1 MQDTNKDKTIAVI
14 AGNIANE
21 FCRDLVES
29 IRNAIPPTGG
39 INIAVLPGEVL
50 IRGKRTE
57 NNWQYDAVFNGI
69 YSLGYQCEIDG
80 IIVFGGSMGWIVDEK
95 DFKEFLDSFKDIPK
109 VVLTSSL
116 EDQITINYD
125 NESGI
130 KEAIDYL
137 VNVNGF
143 TKICM
148 LGGVESNLDAGNR
161 KEIFIKC
168 LEENGLPFREEQY
181 ENTNMSTHTEQQAEK
196 LLNNNPGVE
205 AIFCVNDT
213 AAVGLYNVM
222 KSRELIPGEDIMV
235 FGFDNTR
242 MASEMIPSL
251 SSVGADEITLGKK
264 AVQILIDMMNG
275 QEVESAK
282 VKTRLYGR
290 QSLPYEMYQYTN
302 RELLDANEA
311 FIYRMF
317 DDCFYRYKAA
327 SIKSSSVNLRRL
339 YFEFIS
345 KILKAYKN
353 KYMPYEDYEDVERM
367 VDVFF
372 ANGAMEYTDAEKLI
386 DCMSRLQYAINA
398 LKGSPAVISMINN
411 LFIRMRDACIREI
424 CKTNTAQRN
433 SSFSNIKRMREHL
446 VIGMDYAGDKEKV
459 LLTYIKNL
467 GLEGIENGSLFMFD
481 EPVVREEY
489 EVVTYPD
496 EILLKC
502 IIKDGDV
509 YLTPADRQ
517 RKKTK
522 DILKQSFAQS
532 RLESIAVFPVFY
544 ERTTYGLLFC
554 ELNDKAYN
562 MGGFIASNI
571 GINLRMLLEA

>member
-1 MQDTNKDKTIAVI
+1 
-14 AGNIANE
+14 
-21 FCRDLVES
+21 
-29 IRNAIPPTGG
+29 
-39 INIAVLPGEVL
+39 
-50 IRGKRTE
+50 
-57 NNWQYDAVFNGI
+57 
-69 YSLGYQCEIDG
+69 
-80 IIVFGGSMGWIVDEK
+80 
-95 DFKEFLDSFKDIPK
+95 
-109 VVLTSSL
+109 
-116 EDQITINYD
+116 
-125 NESGI
+125 
-130 KEAIDYL
+130 
-137 VNVNGF
+137 
-143 TKICM
+143 
-148 LGGVESNLDAGNR
+148 
-161 KEIFIKC
+161 
-168 LEENGLPFREEQY
+168 
-181 ENTNMSTHTEQQAEK
+181 
-196 LLNNNPGVE
+196 
-205 AIFCVNDT
+205 
-213 AAVGLYNVM
+213 
-222 KSRELIPGEDIMV
+222 
-235 FGFDNTR
+235 
-242 MASEMIPSL
+242 
-251 SSVGADEITLGKK
+251 
-264 AVQILIDMMNG
+264 MMNG